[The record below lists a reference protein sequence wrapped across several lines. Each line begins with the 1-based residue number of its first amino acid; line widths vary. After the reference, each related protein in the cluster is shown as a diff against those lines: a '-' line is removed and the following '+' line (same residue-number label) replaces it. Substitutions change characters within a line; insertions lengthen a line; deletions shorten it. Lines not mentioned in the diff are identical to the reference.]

1 MHQQKSTHYE
11 KTVLKNVLLKV
22 KPVLIVVF
30 ITGNM
35 VKYLKVDVFHLFLH
49 YFPYLLCSNE
59 KQVRE

>member
-1 MHQQKSTHYE
+1 VHQQKSTHYK

-35 VKYLKVDVFHLFLH
+35 VKYFAVFHLFLH
-49 YFPYLLCSNE
+49 FFP
-59 KQVRE
+59 